1 MEELEKRDVEFLKHI
16 YKLKGK
22 ELLGDDRY
30 KMGDNYWETLNATFK
45 YLHIEKEN
53 VHLAEKVLK
62 KFSSKKDN
70 IHLLERVQ
78 KIFSSKEDD
87 NSMVLR
93 LQALNF
99 KKYIYCHIPE
109 FKKMKEVEVIALTPK
124 GEKYVQEYKD
134 REKEKINSFIKGVI
148 NSIVFQVIAALAIAF
163 FTQKFIPDKDLES
176 RKKIDEIEHKYELK
190 NEVLAKEIELLKSK
204 EKNREQE
211 YKDKNTEL
219 VKEIE
224 ILKSRIKKIEE
235 NSLIKKK

>member
-1 MEELEKRDVEFLKHI
+1 MEKLEKRDVEILK
-16 YKLKGK
+16 YLSKLKGK

-30 KMGDNYWETLNATFK
+30 KTGDNYWETLNATFK
-45 YLHIEKEN
+45 FHHIEKEN

-62 KFSSKKDN
+62 KFSSKG
-70 IHLLERVQ
+70 
-78 KIFSSKEDD
+78 DD
-87 NSMVLR
+87 IVFEYSMMLR
-93 LQALNF
+93 LQELNL
-99 KKYIYCHIPE
+99 KKYICCHVPNFEGIQE
-109 FKKMKEVEVIALTPK
+109 IEVIALTPK
-124 GEKYVQEYKD
+124 GEKYVQDYKD
-134 REKEKINSFIKGVI
+134 REREKTKEIINSFIKGVI

-176 RKKIDEIEHKYELK
+176 RKKIDE
-190 NEVLAKEIELLKSK
+190 
-204 EKNREQE
+204 REQE